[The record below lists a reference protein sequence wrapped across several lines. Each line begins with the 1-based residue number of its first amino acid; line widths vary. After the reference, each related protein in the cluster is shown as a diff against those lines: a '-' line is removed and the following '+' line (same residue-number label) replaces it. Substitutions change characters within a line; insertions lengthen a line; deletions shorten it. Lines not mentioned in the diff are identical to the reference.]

1 MPSRQLKYTIKN
13 AVPFFTALHLYLL
26 AILVVLIVFVAILI
40 VVLIVLIS
48 LIVLVLVVV
57 LVTVF
62 HLKILRYSFCGFPHV

>member
-13 AVPFFTALHLYLL
+13 AVPSFTALHLYLL
-26 AILVVLIVFVAILI
+26 AVLVVLIVFVAILI